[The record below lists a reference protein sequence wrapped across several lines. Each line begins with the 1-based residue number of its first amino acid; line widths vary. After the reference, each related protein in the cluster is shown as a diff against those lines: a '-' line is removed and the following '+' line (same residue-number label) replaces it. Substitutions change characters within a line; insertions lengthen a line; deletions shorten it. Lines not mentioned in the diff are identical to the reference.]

1 MSKSDRYRGLRPNP
15 QALGVVPLAAG
26 EASKPVRVRASVEV
40 HEWLKDMNAAQ
51 VGEVLTRAYRDAQ
64 QGHRKAVKVLPNA
77 AEGPSTPA
85 NAQADKSVQGIE
97 GVSKV
102 KLGVIP
108 PDLKPHHAPI
118 VQALQ
123 AGATLQQVDG
133 LWKLV
138 GAGQARTIKASTVEF
153 LFRIGVFT
161 G

>member
-40 HEWLKDMNAAQ
+40 HEWLKGMNAAQ

-85 NAQADKSVQGIE
+85 NAQADKSVRGIE
-97 GVSKV
+97 EGARL

-138 GAGQARTIKASTVEF
+138 GAGQARTLKPMTVE
-153 LFRIGVFT
+153 LLLRIGVLT
-161 G
+161 H

>member
-1 MSKSDRYRGLRPNP
+1 
-15 QALGVVPLAAG
+15 
-26 EASKPVRVRASVEV
+26 
-40 HEWLKDMNAAQ
+40 MNAAQ

-97 GVSKV
+97 GVREV

-108 PDLKPHHAPI
+108 PDLKPHHALI

-123 AGATLQQVDG
+123 AGAILQRVDG
-133 LWKLV
+133 LWKLM
-138 GAGQARTIKASTVEF
+138 GAGQRRTLKASTVILLLKTDVLRSIKYDSLER
-153 LFRIGVFT
+153 LDNT
-161 G
+161 